1 MLLPACGILLLI
13 LDSKTAIAGAAEGIE
28 LCLRSVIPSL
38 FPFFMLSILLTN
50 ALSRQRLPFPK
61 FIGKICGLPQNAE
74 GLFLIGLLGGYPVG
88 AQAVADAYRS
98 GSLSKVAAQRLL
110 GFCSNAGPAFIF
122 GISGCLFSK
131 QWIPWIIWLIHI
143 LSAVSVGAIL
153 PAKTSQTATTQSSLP
168 ITVQQ
173 AFKRS
178 LRSMAS
184 VSGWIILFRILI
196 SFLDRWFL
204 WLLPQTAGIFIAG
217 CLELANGIFALQSIN
232 SEPIRF
238 ILCSTFLGFGGVCVS
253 MQTASVTGDLGTGLY
268 FPGKM
273 LQGVICC
280 SLSAITALFIYDPYT
295 NCGEMITIPVILT
308 ACMIV
313 IIRIK
318 KIAVA
323 FSGNNVYNSR
333 KSSRELPLC
342 SFERK

>member
-1 MLLPACGILLLI
+1 MDTRRRVLPMLLPACGILLLI
-13 LDSKTAIAGAAEGIE
+13 LDSKTAMKGAAEGIE

-38 FPFFMLSILLTN
+38 FPFFMLSILLTS
-50 ALSRQRLPFPK
+50 ALSSLSLPFPK
-61 FIGKICGLPQNAE
+61 SFGKICGLPQKTE

-88 AQAVADAYRS
+88 AQVVADAYRS
-98 GSLSKVAAQRLL
+98 GSLSKETAQRLL

-122 GISGCLFSK
+122 GIAGCLFSN
-131 QWIPWIIWLIHI
+131 QWIPWIIWLVHI

-153 PAKTSQTATTQSSLP
+153 PAKTAQTATKQSSRPMTL
-168 ITVQQ
+168 QQ
-173 AFKRS
+173 AFNRS

-184 VSGWIILFRILI
+184 ISGWIILFRILI

-204 WLLPQTAGIFIAG
+204 WLLPKTGGIFIAG

-232 SEPIRF
+232 SEAIRF

-253 MQTASVTGDLGTGLY
+253 MQTASVTGELGTGFY
-268 FPGKM
+268 FPGKL

-280 SLSAITALFIYDPYT
+280 SLSSITALLIYGPYT
-295 NCGEMITIPVILT
+295 NCAEMITIPIILA

-318 KIAVA
+318 KD
-323 FSGNNVYNSR
+323 
-333 KSSRELPLC
+333 
-342 SFERK
+342 